1 MWLSRDAN
9 RELVITQEPGASNP
23 VVRGLKPKVSGYE
36 DEILMEEVFPVL
48 NLKLQWTP
56 GNQPFS
62 ASRILKF
69 VEVLMKL
76 MEHPQSSVRGPESRS
91 PPGR

>member
-1 MWLSRDAN
+1 
-9 RELVITQEPGASNP
+9 
-23 VVRGLKPKVSGYE
+23 
-36 DEILMEEVFPVL
+36 MEEVFPVL
-48 NLKLQWTP
+48 NLKLQWTQ